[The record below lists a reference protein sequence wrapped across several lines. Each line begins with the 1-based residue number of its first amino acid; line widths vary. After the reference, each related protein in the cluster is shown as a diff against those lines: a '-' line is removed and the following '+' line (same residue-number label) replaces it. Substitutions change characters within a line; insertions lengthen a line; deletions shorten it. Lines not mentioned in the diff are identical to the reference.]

1 MNIQDND
8 FKYIMQNTG
17 SVFLGARFS
26 YDEILEQ
33 EMAPFKLKTIIS
45 QYILK
50 DVDSSTTLESHFYY
64 MTADSL
70 SYKTFKELKVKI
82 KVSIPQEHKGFGG
95 KVSYRYEEKVYSLKA
110 FEELNLAQ
118 KKKMGIII
126 REIIISKLG
135 LLSFAV

>member
-1 MNIQDND
+1 MKTQDND
-8 FKYIMQNTG
+8 FKYIMQDTG
-17 SVFLGARFS
+17 YVYLGARFN

-33 EMAPFKLKTIIS
+33 EMAPFKLKTIIA

-50 DVDSSTTLESHFYY
+50 DVDSKTTLESHFYY
-64 MTADSL
+64 MTADSF
-70 SYKTFKELKVKI
+70 SYKTFKELKVKV
-82 KVSIPQEHKGFGG
+82 KASIPQEHKGFGG
-95 KVSYRYEEKVYSLKA
+95 KVSYRYQEKVYSLKE

-126 REIIISKLG
+126 REIVFSKLG